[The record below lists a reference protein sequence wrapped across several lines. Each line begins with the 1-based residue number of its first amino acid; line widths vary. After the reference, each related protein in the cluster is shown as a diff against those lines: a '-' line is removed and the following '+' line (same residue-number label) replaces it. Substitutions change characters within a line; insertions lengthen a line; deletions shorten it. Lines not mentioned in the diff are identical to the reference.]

1 MPSWRLDCED
11 IVEGRTLAL
20 RHNKSGITTWNIII
34 SSLNGESKMHT
45 MEQNRRK
52 FERDMENAS
61 PIDRKILAFVYAA
74 FALWIG
80 AMFAVL

>member
-1 MPSWRLDCED
+1 
-11 IVEGRTLAL
+11 
-20 RHNKSGITTWNIII
+20 
-34 SSLNGESKMHT
+34 MHT

-52 FERDMENAS
+52 FERDMANAN
-61 PIDRKILAFVYAA
+61 PVDRKILLFVYAA

>member
-1 MPSWRLDCED
+1 
-11 IVEGRTLAL
+11 
-20 RHNKSGITTWNIII
+20 
-34 SSLNGESKMHT
+34 MHT

-52 FERDMENAS
+52 FERDMANAN
-61 PIDRKILAFVYAA
+61 PVDRKILLFVYVA

>member
-1 MPSWRLDCED
+1 
-11 IVEGRTLAL
+11 
-20 RHNKSGITTWNIII
+20 
-34 SSLNGESKMHT
+34 MHT

-61 PIDRKILAFVYAA
+61 PIDRKILAFVYVA

-80 AMFAVL
+80 AMFAAL

>member
-1 MPSWRLDCED
+1 
-11 IVEGRTLAL
+11 
-20 RHNKSGITTWNIII
+20 
-34 SSLNGESKMHT
+34 MHT

-52 FERDMENAS
+52 FERDMANAS
-61 PIDRKILAFVYAA
+61 PIDRKILLFVYVA

>member
-1 MPSWRLDCED
+1 
-11 IVEGRTLAL
+11 
-20 RHNKSGITTWNIII
+20 
-34 SSLNGESKMHT
+34 MHT
-45 MEQNRRK
+45 MEQNRTK

-74 FALWIG
+74 FTLWIG

>member
-1 MPSWRLDCED
+1 
-11 IVEGRTLAL
+11 
-20 RHNKSGITTWNIII
+20 
-34 SSLNGESKMHT
+34 MHT

-52 FERDMENAS
+52 FERDMANANHV
-61 PIDRKILAFVYAA
+61 DRKILLFVYVA